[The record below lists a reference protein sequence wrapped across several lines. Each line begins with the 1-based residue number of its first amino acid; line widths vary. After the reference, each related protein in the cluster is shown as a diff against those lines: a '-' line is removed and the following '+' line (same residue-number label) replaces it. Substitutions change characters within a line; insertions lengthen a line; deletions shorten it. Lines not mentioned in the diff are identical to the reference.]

1 MEEVA
6 RAVKDKRRQADR
18 EQKLCDV
25 DWERERKRK
34 EGAVS

>member
-1 MEEVA
+1 MQEVA

-18 EQKLCDV
+18 EQRLDDV
-25 DWERERKRK
+25 DWEREN